1 MLRQK
6 RYEAEAQQLI
16 ASGDTASAVDTLQKF
31 VDENCERIEREY
43 RMLNQTLPQ
52 MLEAIGEDYL
62 FSDYV
67 REWTSKK
74 GVPLPLKDD

>member
-16 ASGDTASAVDTLQKF
+16 ASGDTTSAVDTLQKF
-31 VDENCERIEREY
+31 VDGNCERIEREY

-52 MLEAIGEDYL
+52 ILETVGEDYL
-62 FSDYV
+62 FTDYV
-67 REWTSKK
+67 REWTTKN
-74 GVPLPLKDD
+74 GVPLPLKKD